1 MILHNDKKL
10 FSDTIRA
17 AAQTLKINELSA
29 MAYTTI
35 PDEAEVAIS
44 FRKLIKLIQ

>member
-1 MILHNDKKL
+1 MATREVI
-10 FSDTIRA
+10 STG
-17 AAQTLKINELSA
+17 NELSA

-44 FRKLIKLIQ
+44 FRELIKLIQ